1 MAQNAH
7 GTSQGSGNRATNPT
21 FTGSTPTTTYMHPVP
36 LKAEA
41 ELLKLPLQTA
51 LRRNILFPEVDTTC
65 LFRDIY
71 QYNASNKIKAIHRKL
86 FQRDSVTSFS
96 FLKSKR
102 EEKKKQM
109 QIATHRIL
117 C

>member
-41 ELLKLPLQTA
+41 ELCFK
-51 LRRNILFPEVDTTC
+51 
-65 LFRDIY
+65 
-71 QYNASNKIKAIHRKL
+71 ASIA
-86 FQRDSVTSFS
+86 DSS
-96 FLKSKR
+96 
-102 EEKKKQM
+102 EKKY
-109 QIATHRIL
+109 TFPRS
-117 C
+117 